1 MSKKIFLPIR
11 SWSTFGE
18 KQLKVKLGV
27 PKIKIIF
34 ENQFVVVIDKPAGIM
49 SHSDGRKEEY
59 TLADWLKDFV
69 EQKFSKKTWQS
80 ILKNVGEEGREGIVH
95 RLDTGTTGVM
105 ILALNLDSFNFL
117 KKQFHNHNLKKIYQA
132 IIVGHLKDTTGIID
146 APIARS
152 KSDFRKKNVKD
163 LFEKDG
169 QGNISGPERSAVT
182 RYKVLAK
189 LKSKSGQPFTLVECY
204 PETGRTHQ
212 IRVHFRSIRHPIL
225 GDELYGVKFTEKE
238 NLEKDFSIKIVR
250 PMLHATSL
258 QIKILENNLETDK
271 IYSVEKIFSA
281 HIPNDMRTVL
291 AELE

>member
-1 MSKKIFLPIR
+1 MSKKIKEI
-11 SWSTFGE
+11 SE
-18 KQLKVKLGV
+18 NLKTKFKI

-49 SHSDGRKEEY
+49 SHTDGRKEEY

-69 EQKFSKKTWQS
+69 EKKFSKKTWQS

-95 RLDTGTTGVM
+95 RLDAGTTGIM

-117 KKQFHNHNLKKIYQA
+117 KKQFQNHNLKKIYQA
-132 IIVGHLKDTTGIID
+132 IIVGHLKNQTGIID

-189 LKSKSGQPFTLVECY
+189 LKSKSGQPFTLIECY

-238 NLEKDFSIKIVR
+238 NLEKNFSIKILR

-258 QIKILENNLETDK
+258 QIKILEKNSETEK
-271 IYSVEKIFSA
+271 TYSVGKIFSTP
-281 HIPNDMRTVL
+281 IPQDMKKVL
-291 AELE
+291 EELE